1 MTYICDH
8 YMISRIQRNREKA
21 SGLGEE
27 GTMGYQE
34 KGCYVCIGI
43 NPLCNNYQKELRL
56 TRSKLNPRLII
67 GGKDL

>member
-1 MTYICDH
+1 MKHICDH

-34 KGCYVCIGI
+34 KGCYVCMGMS
-43 NPLCNNYQKELRL
+43 PLCDTYQTELRL
-56 TRSKLNPRLII
+56 TRSKLNSRLII
-67 GGKDL
+67 GGRDL